1 MLTGLFGASAGT
13 IFVYGKDIKTDLHT
27 VRKNMGVC
35 MQHDVLFSYLTT
47 KEHLLLYGSIKVPQ
61 WTKKQLHEEVKRS
74 VMTGM
79 RTCIGNSSQREVQ
92 AMVIIPVENIFSQ
105 TNQFFSFSTSLELN
119 TFNVIVLAAQLYR
132 NYITLFNSGFQ
143 IASNPLFLILLVIL
157 LVQAFQWDSRF
168 YSPLYNL
175 SFKE

>member
-47 KEHLLLYGSIKVPQ
+47 KEHLLLYGSIKVPH

-74 VMTGM
+74 VIVAMPLKK
-79 RTCIGNSSQREVQ
+79 RSSYGNNAYRKYLVTKQLG
-92 AMVIIPVENIFSQ
+92 
-105 TNQFFSFSTSLELN
+105 FSFSTFLVLCI
-119 TFNVIVLAAQLYR
+119 FYVIITSSQL
-132 NYITLFNSGFQ
+132 
-143 IASNPLFLILLVIL
+143 
-157 LVQAFQWDSRF
+157 
-168 YSPLYNL
+168 LY
-175 SFKE
+175 